1 MDKNIDKRKFNRG
14 HKGVSGRK
22 PKSDEIKLIE
32 RLTPMADE
40 AFKQLQI
47 GVKAGD
53 YKFIQLYLAYFAGRP
68 KETKDINVVNEQPL
82 FEINYDKIVED
93 IIDESDDSISS

>member
-22 PKSDEIKLIE
+22 SKSDEIKLIE

-53 YKFIQLYLAYFAGRP
+53 YKFVQLYLAYFAGRP

-93 IIDESDDSISS
+93 IIDESDL

>member
-1 MDKNIDKRKFNRG
+1 MNKKNHG
-14 HKGVSGRK
+14 GVRENAGRK

-93 IIDESDDSISS
+93 IIDDHSEDIE

>member
-22 PKSDEIKLIE
+22 SKSDEIKLIE

-47 GVKAGD
+47 GVEAGD

-93 IIDESDDSISS
+93 IIDESDDSIS

>member
-22 PKSDEIKLIE
+22 SKSDEIKLIE

-93 IIDESDDSISS
+93 IIDESDLGV

>member
-1 MDKNIDKRKFNRG
+1 MNKNIDKRKFNRG

-22 PKSDEIKLIE
+22 SKSDEIKLIE

-93 IIDESDDSISS
+93 IIDESDL